1 MTESL
6 REELR
11 QFLLPNVRLTGRRLG
26 AGAYGSVEEV
36 AIPGA
41 LCAAKKIH
49 EVFLDRTQIPEEDI
63 QRATRQF
70 VTECRLMS
78 TMRHPHIV
86 QFLGVCFLDG
96 SRLPALVMERLLT
109 SLHDL
114 LEPDGTQQ
122 NETKP
127 YFPLAL
133 KCSILYDAASGLAF
147 LHGLIPPVIH
157 RDLFARN
164 VLVNS
169 AVVAKIADLGMA
181 RILPDLRVATMTKAP
196 GAGIYMPPEALEAK
210 SEEEEN
216 SSRYDVA
223 IDIFSLGVVGLF
235 TVSQTFPC
243 NLLAPTYTINTSRML
258 VARTELERRETYMRK
273 VYSQLPENHPLIEM
287 IKRCLKN
294 APEDRPSIQQVLQLL
309 EQARAEIGA
318 NESDLNKLEL
328 VQTLKEERDRQTS
341 RNPREV
347 AELQDQLE
355 LKERE
360 KESLVEQLERKQ
372 EELEI
377 ERIMKER
384 KSEEME
390 RKQLELVSK
399 ERQLSQAQSTSS
411 QLQAQVQTQQQE
423 LESRKRE
430 LGELQQ
436 KLCSNETL
444 LADFQRNLQREREL
458 GEIRSKGTGGA
469 QAPPTPTARTLDSIS
484 PRQPQAPPRPIPRA
498 LKTVPPPPKKLKLQ
512 CHKLKRAPQGMRRGS
527 AAAEQN
533 FTYFRPLGENEVYLY
548 TISTDEWL
556 KLPTC
561 PHSSSALVIIH
572 NELTAVGGYS
582 GGNYTNKLFTLHSL
596 VKAASLSSTRSSRA

>member
-1 MTESL
+1 MVESL

-11 QFLLPNVRLTGRRLG
+11 QFLLPNVRLTGCRLG

-63 QRATRQF
+63 QKATRQF

-86 QFLGVCFLDG
+86 QFLGVFFLDG

-133 KCSILYDAASGLAF
+133 MCSIIYDTASGLAF
-147 LHGLIPPVIH
+147 LHGLIPPVFH
-157 RDLFARN
+157 RDLSARN

-169 AVVAKIADLGMA
+169 AMVAKIADLGMA
-181 RILPDLRVATMTKAP
+181 RILPNLRVATMTKAP

-216 SSRYDVA
+216 SSRYDVTV
-223 IDIFSLGVVGLF
+223 DIFSLGVVGLF

-243 NLLAPTYTINTSRML
+243 NLLQPTFTNESGIL

-273 VYSQLPENHPLIEM
+273 VYSQLPERHPLIRVIEL
-287 IKRCLKN
+287 CLKN
-294 APEDRPSIQQVLQLL
+294 LPAHRPSIQQVMHLL

-328 VQTLKEERDRQTS
+328 VQALKEVR
-341 RNPREV
+341 
-347 AELQDQLE
+347 
-355 LKERE
+355 
-360 KESLVEQLERKQ
+360 LVFL
-372 EELEI
+372 
-377 ERIMKER
+377 
-384 KSEEME
+384 
-390 RKQLELVSK
+390 
-399 ERQLSQAQSTSS
+399 
-411 QLQAQVQTQQQE
+411 
-423 LESRKRE
+423 
-430 LGELQQ
+430 
-436 KLCSNETL
+436 
-444 LADFQRNLQREREL
+444 
-458 GEIRSKGTGGA
+458 IR
-469 QAPPTPTARTLDSIS
+469 
-484 PRQPQAPPRPIPRA
+484 
-498 LKTVPPPPKKLKLQ
+498 
-512 CHKLKRAPQGMRRGS
+512 
-527 AAAEQN
+527 
-533 FTYFRPLGENEVYLY
+533 
-548 TISTDEWL
+548 
-556 KLPTC
+556 
-561 PHSSSALVIIH
+561 
-572 NELTAVGGYS
+572 
-582 GGNYTNKLFTLHSL
+582 
-596 VKAASLSSTRSSRA
+596 